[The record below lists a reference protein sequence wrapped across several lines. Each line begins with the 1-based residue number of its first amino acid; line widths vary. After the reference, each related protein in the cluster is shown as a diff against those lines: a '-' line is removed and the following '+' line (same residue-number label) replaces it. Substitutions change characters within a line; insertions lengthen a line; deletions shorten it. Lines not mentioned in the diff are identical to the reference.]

1 MLLMPGDGDVL
12 HSAEG
17 GDKRRGS
24 CPVVRMARVAVEP
37 QQPWAVRDDQAVT
50 QEAAE
55 TVSQKGKGTQVGGW
69 WRWYWELI
77 SPLGITGGAE
87 LATEGQGKGNVIFW
101 SRKKFHLSLRRKMPR
116 WEIAGEAQ
124 VGGCR

>member
-1 MLLMPGDGDVL
+1 
-12 HSAEG
+12 
-17 GDKRRGS
+17 
-24 CPVVRMARVAVEP
+24 MARVAVEP

-69 WRWYWELI
+69 RRWYWELI
-77 SPLGITGGAE
+77 SPWE
-87 LATEGQGKGNVIFW
+87 SPEGQSLALRAKEKEVIFW
-101 SRKKFHLSLRRKMPR
+101 IRKKFHLSLRRKMPR
-116 WEIAGEAQ
+116 WEVAGKAQ